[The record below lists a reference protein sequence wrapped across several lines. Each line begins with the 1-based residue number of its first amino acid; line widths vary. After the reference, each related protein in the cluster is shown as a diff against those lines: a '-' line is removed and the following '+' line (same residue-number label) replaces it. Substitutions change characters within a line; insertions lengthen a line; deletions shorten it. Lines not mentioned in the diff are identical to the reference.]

1 MKKRLVYL
9 VSGGGTNMQVVLDAI
24 RSGEINAQSVGVISS
39 NHEAYALTRGKNA
52 GIPTA
57 VFSANDYGGD
67 LRKRDA
73 ALKTELDR
81 LKPDYVLLVGYL
93 GILSDEIIAAYD
105 GRLINIHPALLPKY
119 GGKGYYGLN
128 VHKAVIAA
136 GETVSGATV
145 HYVARGIDKGE
156 IIAQKSTAVLPGD
169 TPETL
174 QKRVLD
180 ECEHP
185 LLVSVVKSLCA
196 D

>member
-9 VSGGGTNMQVVLDAI
+9 VSGGGTNMQAVLDAI

-169 TPETL
+169 TRETL

>member
-1 MKKRLVYL
+1 
-9 VSGGGTNMQVVLDAI
+9 MQAVLDAI
-24 RSGEINAQSVGVISS
+24 QSGEINAQSVGVISS

-57 VFSANDYGGD
+57 VFSAKDYGGD
-67 LRKRDA
+67 LQKRDA

-145 HYVARGIDKGE
+145 HYVARGIDQGE
-156 IIAQKSTAVLPGD
+156 IIAQKSAAVLPGD

>member
-9 VSGGGTNMQVVLDAI
+9 VSGGGTNMQAVLDAI

-39 NHEAYALTRGKNA
+39 NHEAYALKKKKNA

>member
-9 VSGGGTNMQVVLDAI
+9 VSGGGTNMQAVLDAI